1 MKFRTKTTKFTT
13 RSADRTI
20 AAFTLAEI
28 LAAMVFM
35 AIVIPVTLEGLS
47 IASRAGDVA
56 VRKLIATRVAERLLN
71 ETILMKQ
78 SNVAVRNGT
87 SQEGPVALR
96 WTVRSEL
103 WKQDIMRQISA
114 EVLFTAQ
121 GHEYSVLLTTLAR

>member
-1 MKFRTKTTKFTT
+1 MKFRTKTAKSTT

-87 SQEGPVALR
+87 SQEGPLTLR

-103 WKQDIMRQISA
+103 WKQDIMRQVSA